1 MASASLL
8 PMICP
13 HSVDQRI
20 DRDLVA
26 VRQEEIL
33 PNTHWCIAE
42 FGRYVLIHET
52 VPYFTQQRERDN
64 VVPFHSR
71 KRRPPTLRTCY
82 VAGRASFDSRIHA
95 TTLSEAWSMNKTRD
109 LQSRGGSESM
119 HCVFAQESSLR
130 GIVVTGPVIIKPSF
144 PDQTRRAV

>member
-1 MASASLL
+1 MSFGDGQRRQMMMASASLI

-52 VPYFTQQRERDN
+52 VPYFTQA
-64 VVPFHSR
+64 
-71 KRRPPTLRTCY
+71 TRT
-82 VAGRASFDSRIHA
+82 G
-95 TTLSEAWSMNKTRD
+95 
-109 LQSRGGSESM
+109 
-119 HCVFAQESSLR
+119 
-130 GIVVTGPVIIKPSF
+130 
-144 PDQTRRAV
+144 